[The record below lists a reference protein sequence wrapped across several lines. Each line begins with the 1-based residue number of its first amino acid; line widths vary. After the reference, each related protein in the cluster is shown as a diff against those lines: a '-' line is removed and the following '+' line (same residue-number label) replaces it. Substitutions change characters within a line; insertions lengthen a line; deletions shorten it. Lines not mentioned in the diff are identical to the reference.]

1 MDIKSRNMT
10 LLEILIE
17 ISFKD
22 VKVMKSV
29 KKKIADMFE
38 KQFGGKVIPQKGTDS
53 TLYINKNGFLS
64 FNFKP
69 EGGEVVN
76 ISISLNKDF
85 ENSLDITSS
94 LKIYHNFK
102 PGSRSSTDLLG
113 TGAKSTTSTR
123 QRYEDALE
131 KIKRAVAKTERG
143 SMTQAELKS
152 FVNATL

>member
-1 MDIKSRNMT
+1 MT
-10 LLEILIE
+10 LLELLIE

-64 FNFKP
+64 LNFKP
-69 EGGEVVN
+69 EGEEVVN
-76 ISISLNKDF
+76 VSISLKKDF
-85 ENSLDITSS
+85 ENSLDVASS
-94 LKIYHNFK
+94 LKIYHNYK
-102 PGSRSSTDLLG
+102 PGSRTSTDYLG
-113 TGAKSTTSTR
+113 TGAKPGNQGVQ

-131 KIKRAVAKTERG
+131 KIKRAVSQTERG
-143 SMTQAELKS
+143 SMTRRELKS
-152 FVNATL
+152 FVNATLS